1 MPNKEDIEEE
11 LKRINGTLESLK
23 VMRNK
28 YGFNNPTV
36 GVLGVIHSSLE
47 KHIGKLPDDIDEMD
61 KEIICAFERLYKM
74 YDAPIEKLIELRGQL
89 LSASY
94 Q

>member
-1 MPNKEDIEEE
+1 MPSKENIEEE
-11 LKRINGTLESLK
+11 LKRINGTLDSLK
-23 VMRNK
+23 FMRDK
-28 YGFNNPTV
+28 YGFNDSAI

-47 KHIGKLPDDIDEMD
+47 KRIGKLPEDIDEMD
-61 KEIICAFERLYKM
+61 KEIINAFERLYKM

-89 LSASY
+89 LSLDY